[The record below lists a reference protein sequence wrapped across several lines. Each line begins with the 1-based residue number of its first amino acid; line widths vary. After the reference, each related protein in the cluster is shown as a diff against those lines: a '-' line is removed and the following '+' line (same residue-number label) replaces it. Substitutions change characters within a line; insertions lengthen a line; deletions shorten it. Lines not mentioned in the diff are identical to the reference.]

1 MGWTEAAVSPFQ
13 VVDRSGAARSSR
25 SFADNSMAT
34 NPYDTPAIES
44 LHDERSL
51 VPDSRE
57 VPRTRPSYWRYAI
70 ATLATVAFLAL
81 GYMFLVSMRG
91 RQWLEASVYLA
102 GSLSAI
108 PWALHES
115 RARDCCAGSIVIAV
129 ASLCAAASQVCYFAM
144 FEFEWFNGIFNDKGA
159 GEFGML
165 LFGSVAFVGSGY
177 LCWRLLAL
185 IGLTSP
191 PSQPLRN
198 TTESGEPSDAP
209 QPRNEAF

>member
-1 MGWTEAAVSPFQ
+1 ME
-13 VVDRSGAARSSR
+13 
-25 SFADNSMAT
+25 T
-34 NPYDTPAIES
+34 NPYDSPAIEAQN
-44 LHDERSL
+44 DEPL
-51 VPDSRE
+51 LDSDLRHMGKK
-57 VPRTRPSYWRYAI
+57 RPSYWRYAI
-70 ATLATVAFLAL
+70 AALATIAFLSL

-91 RQWLEASVYLA
+91 RQWLEASAYLA

-115 RARDCCAGSIVIAV
+115 RARDCFAGSIVIAV
-129 ASLCAAASQVCYFAM
+129 GSLCAAASQVCYFAM

-159 GEFGML
+159 GEFGMF

-191 PSQPLRN
+191 PLQLLQN
-198 TTESGEPSDAP
+198 QTESGEPLDARESP
-209 QPRNEAF
+209 N